1 VDSYFPGELVLS
13 DSGFIEFLLAKD
25 AHLGAWGATVDN
37 LRSKAVHE
45 EPGTIALVLLCLQT
59 PTPFI
64 SDGIF
69 VETFGS
75 SATCFTDSDSS
86 FSKAAEE
93 FNEVDDSQAQP
104 FLELGS
110 S

>member
-1 VDSYFPGELVLS
+1 VDSYLPSKLVLS
-13 DSGFIEFLLAKD
+13 DGGYIELLLAKD

-64 SDGIF
+64 RDGIF
-69 VETFGS
+69 VEAFGS
-75 SATCFTDSDSS
+75 SASCFTDSDSC

-93 FNEVDDSQAQP
+93 FNEVDDS
-104 FLELGS
+104 
-110 S
+110 